1 MCSSVNEGSLT
12 SPFTIP
18 LHLCVV
24 GGKKPSPGKCNSL
37 HQHLLPSLCTHTQP
51 WQQSMKSPGFR
62 APINGWPPIVFLWF
76 YMSAQFYTLCIEFS
90 AWIAVDFSAQVHPTF
105 FILAF
110 SCIRCGSSCY
120 SCFQRT
126 VTRMPYTENEL
137 IMWLLLPLYCV
148 ARKESFSMWRWWL
161 RCQ

>member
-1 MCSSVNEGSLT
+1 M
-12 SPFTIP
+12 
-18 LHLCVV
+18 V
-24 GGKKPSPGKCNSL
+24 GEKKPSPGKCNSL
-37 HQHLLPSLCTHTQP
+37 HQHLFPIFVYSHSTLAAEYEISWFSRSYKWLTANCFPSVLHERTILHSLHRILCMD
-51 WQQSMKSPGFR
+51 SCG
-62 APINGWPPIVFLWF
+62 L
-76 YMSAQFYTLCIEFS
+76 LCS
-90 AWIAVDFSAQVHPTF
+90 STSTF

-110 SCIRCGSSCY
+110 SRIRCGSSCY
-120 SCFQRT
+120 SCFQRS